1 MRVNTALKMTAALLA
16 VLLALSCSR
25 SPQVTLSGKIL
36 LSDNWQVQASEKI
49 NAVPGS
55 VVSGNVIDVAG
66 WYKATVPSTIMGV
79 LTGNGLYK
87 DLFLGDSI
95 KNIDQQQFK
104 KSWWYR
110 TEFTLPGIREDQ
122 RVMLN
127 FDGISYY
134 ANIWLNSILVASRDS
149 VYGTFRRFE
158 FDVTELLKDSVNVLA
173 VEIFKQNP
181 GDFGHGFVDWNPAPP
196 DNSMGIW
203 REVYLQITGDV
214 AVKNTFVSSDVNT
227 ETLDEASLT
236 ITADVVN
243 YSNSA
248 VNGELTGK
256 SEDFE
261 FAVPLHLKAGETKQV
276 KLTPDD
282 IKALR
287 ISHPRLWWCNNL
299 GEPNL
304 YNMNIQ
310 YVTNSMISDS
320 HDITFGIREIEPYNN
335 AAGHRGFKLN
345 GKEVLIKA
353 GGWTDDIFFRDTDK
367 SNEIQVLYV
376 KHMNLNT
383 IRFENIWGKS
393 QNIYDL
399 CDRYGI
405 LAMVGWSCQ
414 WEWENYLGK
423 ACDEFG
429 GIKTEEDMNLMVE
442 SLEHQ
447 IRYLQN
453 HPSVFVWVMGSDML
467 PRPALEKR
475 YRDLIA
481 AIDNRPY
488 LAAASDRKSEISG
501 PSGVKM
507 RGPYNYVGPSYW
519 YIDSVNGGAY
529 GFNTETG
536 PGPQIPV
543 METFVKMIPE
553 DKRWPIN
560 EIWNFHCNPSES
572 FGTLDIFNNVL
583 YQRYGRPSTL
593 ENYMLKADVQ
603 GYEAMKGMFEA
614 FRANRPNTTGIVQW
628 MLNSAWPSFY
638 WQLYDYYLLPTS
650 AYYAARKAN
659 APLQLV
665 YNYGNNSIYTVNET
679 LNTLDNAKARI
690 RLLDIQGRE
699 ILTEELAVTME
710 GNKSAAIYKLP
721 PVSGNVF
728 LALSLLDGQ
737 NGVVADNFYW
747 LSGKPDVYDW
757 EKTEWYYTPIKSS
770 ADFKPLNYL
779 STAEVELTQKVLSK
793 DNEQVVEVTLTNKS
807 KGIAFFI
814 NLTLKNS
821 FNQTI
826 FPVFWEDNYLS
837 LQPGET
843 RTIQCSVPGGPTLV
857 NDCTLSLSGW
867 NVKEQIINIA
877 L

>member
-1 MRVNTALKMTAALLA
+1 MTTGLLA
-16 VLLALSCSR
+16 ILLALSCSR
-25 SPQVTLSGKIL
+25 SPQMTLAGKIL
-36 LSDNWQVQASEKI
+36 LSDNWRVQSSENI
-49 NAVPGS
+49 SAVPGS
-55 VVSGNVIDVAG
+55 VVSGSVIDITG
-66 WYKATVPSTIMGV
+66 WYPARVPSTIMGV
-79 LTGNGLYK
+79 LTENGLYK

-95 KNIDQQQFK
+95 KNIDHRQFE

-110 TEFTLPGIREDQ
+110 TEFTLPGANEDQ

-134 ANIWLNSILVASRDS
+134 ANVWLNSVLIASRDS

-158 FDVTELLKDSVNVLA
+158 FDVTNLLKDSVNILA
-173 VEIFKQNP
+173 VEIFKQKP

-196 DNSMGIW
+196 DNSMGLW

-214 AVKNTFVSSDVNT
+214 AIKNTFISSDVNT

-248 VNGELTGK
+248 VNGEVTGK

-261 FAVPLHLKAGETKQV
+261 FAVPVHLKAGEIKQV

-304 YNMNIQ
+304 YNLNIQ
-310 YVTNSMISDS
+310 YVTNSMVSDS
-320 HDITFGIREIEPYNN
+320 RDITFGIREIEAYNN

-353 GGWTDDIFFRDTDK
+353 GGWTDDIFFRDTDE
-367 SNEIQVLYV
+367 SNEIQVQYV

-399 CDRYGI
+399 CDRYGL

-423 ACDEFG
+423 ECDEFG
-429 GIKTEEDMNLMVE
+429 GIKTEEDMDLMVK
-442 SLEHQ
+442 SLENQ

-453 HPSVFVWVMGSDML
+453 HPSIFVWLLGSDML
-467 PRPALEKR
+467 PRPVLEKR
-475 YRDLIA
+475 YRELIA
-481 AIDNRPY
+481 AIDNRTY
-488 LAAASDRKSEISG
+488 LGAASDRNSEISG

-519 YIDSVNGGAY
+519 YIDSVNGGAF

-553 DKRWPIN
+553 KNRWPID

-572 FGTLDIFNNVL
+572 FGSLDIFNNVL
-583 YQRYGRPSTL
+583 YQRYGKPYTL
-593 ENYMLKADVQ
+593 ESYMLKANVQ
-603 GYEAMKGMFEA
+603 AYEAMKGMFEA

-665 YNYGNNSIYTVNET
+665 YNYGNHSIYTVNET
-679 LNTLDNAKARI
+679 LNSLDNAKARI

-699 ILTEELAVTME
+699 ILTEEMAVNIE
-710 GNKSAAIYKLP
+710 GNKSAVVYKLP
-721 PVSGNVF
+721 PVSAGNVF
-728 LALSLLDGQ
+728 LVLSLLDGQ
-737 NGVVADNFYW
+737 NNVVADNFYW

-757 EKTEWYYTPIKSS
+757 EKTEWFYTPIQSS

-779 STAEVELTQKVLSK
+779 SLAEVGLTQKVLSK
-793 DNEQVVEVTLTNKS
+793 ENEMVVEITLTNKS
-807 KGIAFFI
+807 KGMAFFI

-843 RTIQCSVPGGPTLV
+843 RTIQCTVPGGPTLV
-857 NDCTLSLSGW
+857 NDCTLTLSGW
-867 NVKEQIINIA
+867 NVKEQITNIA